1 LEIVARYHSSGQTH
15 WRERK
20 RWRQRKKRDEEGEEG
35 HDLSDNPLT
44 AHLVVVRME
53 NISDNLK
60 LLDYERG
67 FCKGLNFKP
76 IPRHYFAVATNPGEQ
91 FHVFANL
98 AVWLLNQC
106 GRKLAQPEESDD
118 PNSSTAAIMEEAR
131 KLKLHTDFPP
141 HKLKTGCG
149 EQVCSLLLGLTECA
163 LHSRNFK
170 WRKPVYRDEQV
181 EEEVVEGQSA
191 EVTLDQL
198 EEEIHEDVESEEE
211 GDVFMD
217 LSNMKETRDLEVE
230 MGGALGGALEAGV
243 DEQQWRLEVE
253 RVLPS
258 LRVHLR
264 QDNREWRAHYDQ
276 MHSHQEAIE
285 TKLADTKVY
294 LDKLQQEIGRTLEKI
309 SSREKYVNNQLESS
323 IAEFRT
329 SQDGLAEIRE
339 RYRNSSSSVNDL
351 ARELAQVKSELC
363 RRPNHTS
370 LINAITL
377 SLPFHSHTLISLVV
391 NRATLLFNPATLGP

>member
-1 LEIVARYHSSGQTH
+1 MLQ
-15 WRERK
+15 
-20 RWRQRKKRDEEGEEG
+20 
-35 HDLSDNPLT
+35 
-44 AHLVVVRME
+44 
-53 NISDNLK
+53 
-60 LLDYERG
+60 
-67 FCKGLNFKP
+67 
-76 IPRHYFAVATNPGEQ
+76 
-91 FHVFANL
+91 
-98 AVWLLNQC
+98 
-106 GRKLAQPEESDD
+106 
-118 PNSSTAAIMEEAR
+118 
-131 KLKLHTDFPP
+131 
-141 HKLKTGCG
+141 
-149 EQVCSLLLGLTECA
+149 
-163 LHSRNFK
+163 
-170 WRKPVYRDEQV
+170 
-181 EEEVVEGQSA
+181 
-191 EVTLDQL
+191 
-198 EEEIHEDVESEEE
+198 EDVESEEE

-351 ARELAQVKSELC
+351 ARELAQVTEALDRVKGEMEERGSNMIDAGPLVRIKQALTRLKTEC
-363 RRPNHTS
+363 TQMDVR
-370 LINAITL
+370 IGVVE
-377 SLPFHSHTLISLVV
+377 HTLLQAKLRTKSAIQRQM
-391 NRATLLFNPATLGP
+391 NETLTF